1 VTFKDLQRLV
11 QSSQLGPEQSQLLQR
26 LRHKPFW
33 IWDPKQHKQADIK
46 TKGDCCFNHIIDL
59 PRKDGIEKS
68 IFDYEKLLY
77 DSLLIPE
84 FYNPSKHNFKHKH
97 LWVKKATG
105 LGVTEFM
112 LRLMAWLCLR
122 NDDYRNS
129 QMCIVTGPNQ
139 DIAIKLIKRMKGLF
153 EHKLGVT
160 FANKE
165 TVLELNGC
173 SIEAYPSN
181 HLDAYRALDNPKFI
195 LLDEADFFRKSE
207 QEDVRH
213 VSERYIAKSDPFIV
227 MVSTPYAPDGLFDS
241 IEKEPEESCI
251 YKRILLD
258 YTYGLDKIYTR
269 QEIDKAK
276 ISPSFER
283 EYNLKYLGGIGNVFH
298 TKDIDLAIERG
309 KLYDLDTSNTF
320 AKKCM
325 GIDPAYGSSSFGIVV
340 TQFVDGHIQILHA
353 EEYKRPDFNEMLS
366 KAWDLLVRFA
376 VQKIYIDGAN
386 PSFIKSLKMQ
396 WGERPDY
403 ENVKKEHR
411 HFMKV
416 QPVNF
421 NQEHKEMLGH
431 CKIPYN
437 PPLTQGEEQEQRE
450 RAILLQQQNWTSYE
464 DPILA
469 ISIDYPAWYDVQERE
484 NNVKFYPFGFGQD
497 TGTFMGL
504 TVIDPLPENIDTNEK
519 FMKSTMKEFR
529 GSIDKIHEMNSN
541 TTLAGK
547 PAYKL
552 DSSLEGIDYVNGSR
566 LEESHRTDYFIV
578 NNGIGYYLFMNTDPN
593 SYPEHSSVFRR
604 MVESLKILA

>member
-1 VTFKDLQRLV
+1 
-11 QSSQLGPEQSQLLQR
+11 
-26 LRHKPFW
+26 
-33 IWDPKQHKQADIK
+33 
-46 TKGDCCFNHIIDL
+46 
-59 PRKDGIEKS
+59 
-68 IFDYEKLLY
+68 
-77 DSLLIPE
+77 
-84 FYNPSKHNFKHKH
+84 
-97 LWVKKATG
+97 
-105 LGVTEFM
+105 
-112 LRLMAWLCLR
+112 MAWLCLR
-122 NDDYRNS
+122 NNDYRNS

-241 IEKEPEESCI
+241 IEKEPEDSCI

-269 QEIDKAK
+269 EEIEKAK

-298 TKDIDLAIERG
+298 TKDIDAAIEKG
-309 KLYDLDTSNTF
+309 KLYDPANPVAMSP
-320 AKKCM
+320 KSM

-340 TQFVDGHIQILHA
+340 TQFVDGQVQIVHA
-353 EEYKRPDFNEMLS
+353 EEYKRPDFNEMLE
-366 KAWDLLVRFA
+366 KAWNLIVKYT

-386 PSFIKSLKMQ
+386 PSFIKSLKIQ

-403 ENVKKEHR
+403 ENVPKEQR
-411 HFMKV
+411 QFMRV

-431 CKIPYN
+431 CKMSLEKGYIAINPAFDKLIISLRTAVAEENTLDKDSMSYADIFDAYRLALKDYKFITKEVDNESKTVTAKRKPYH
-437 PPLTQGEEQEQRE
+437 RY
-450 RAILLQQQNWTSYE
+450 AQQNY
-464 DPILA
+464 
-469 ISIDYPAWYDVQERE
+469 
-484 NNVKFYPFGFGQD
+484 
-497 TGTFMGL
+497 
-504 TVIDPLPENIDTNEK
+504 
-519 FMKSTMKEFR
+519 
-529 GSIDKIHEMNSN
+529 
-541 TTLAGK
+541 
-547 PAYKL
+547 
-552 DSSLEGIDYVNGSR
+552 
-566 LEESHRTDYFIV
+566 
-578 NNGIGYYLFMNTDPN
+578 
-593 SYPEHSSVFRR
+593 
-604 MVESLKILA
+604 

>member
-1 VTFKDLQRLV
+1 
-11 QSSQLGPEQSQLLQR
+11 
-26 LRHKPFW
+26 
-33 IWDPKQHKQADIK
+33 
-46 TKGDCCFNHIIDL
+46 
-59 PRKDGIEKS
+59 
-68 IFDYEKLLY
+68 
-77 DSLLIPE
+77 
-84 FYNPSKHNFKHKH
+84 
-97 LWVKKATG
+97 
-105 LGVTEFM
+105 
-112 LRLMAWLCLR
+112 
-122 NDDYRNS
+122 
-129 QMCIVTGPNQ
+129 
-139 DIAIKLIKRMKGLF
+139 
-153 EHKLGVT
+153 
-160 FANKE
+160 
-165 TVLELNGC
+165 
-173 SIEAYPSN
+173 
-181 HLDAYRALDNPKFI
+181 
-195 LLDEADFFRKSE
+195 
-207 QEDVRH
+207 
-213 VSERYIAKSDPFIV
+213 
-227 MVSTPYAPDGLFDS
+227 
-241 IEKEPEESCI
+241 
-251 YKRILLD
+251 
-258 YTYGLDKIYTR
+258 
-269 QEIDKAK
+269 
-276 ISPSFER
+276 
-283 EYNLKYLGGIGNVFH
+283 
-298 TKDIDLAIERG
+298 
-309 KLYDLDTSNTF
+309 
-320 AKKCM
+320 
-325 GIDPAYGSSSFGIVV
+325 
-340 TQFVDGHIQILHA
+340 
-353 EEYKRPDFNEMLS
+353 MLS
-366 KAWDLLVRFA
+366 KAWDLLVKHS

-578 NNGIGYYLFMNTDPN
+578 NNGIGYYLFMNTNSN